1 MARWT
6 QIGIGSGRR
15 TFYLVSAVIAIFF
28 CIAFLIFMFEPAFI
42 PQIVYDLFGTA
53 VFGSGFLYLAV
64 YALLPIMV
72 IIVVIAGV
80 VKFGASFFSTN
91 KQNDE
96 L

>member
-15 TFYLVSAVIAIFF
+15 AFYLVSAGIGIFF
-28 CIAFLIFMFEPAFI
+28 CIAILIFIFEPAFI
-42 PQIVYDLFGTA
+42 PQTFYDLFGTA
-53 VFGSGFLYLAV
+53 VFGSGFLYLTA

-72 IIVVIAGV
+72 VIVVIAGA
-80 VKFGASFFSTN
+80 VKLGASFLSTN
-91 KQNDE
+91 KQNDD